1 MGRGPDDALSDSGCA
16 QTVWQSVGGCGIIA
30 RMIIRRFAAAL
41 SCMLFVLMAAPIPAA
56 PLLAVPGH
64 SVHKPAE
71 YVPIPLADTVR
82 VALVTTLGTI
92 EIDLDGKHA
101 PISTANFLHYVD
113 TKRFDGITFYRAMHL
128 AWGTPPNGLVQ
139 AGLRDP
145 RRLFAPIVHEPT
157 TQTGLSHKAGAISM
171 ARNAPGT
178 ATADFSILLSD
189 MTGLDAD
196 PKATNPEL
204 QAGYAVFGQVVSGMN
219 VARKIWDAP
228 MSPTAG
234 EGVMRGQMLADP
246 VKILTVR
253 REPLPAPL

>member
-1 MGRGPDDALSDSGCA
+1 
-16 QTVWQSVGGCGIIA
+16 
-30 RMIIRRFAAAL
+30 MIIRRFAAAL

-56 PLLAVPGH
+56 PILAAPRH

-139 AGLRDP
+139 AGRSAPAVCTDRTRTDHADRAVAQNGRD
-145 RRLFAPIVHEPT
+145 FD
-157 TQTGLSHKAGAISM
+157 GAQC
-171 ARNAPGT
+171 PGHG
-178 ATADFSILLSD
+178 D
-189 MTGLDAD
+189 
-196 PKATNPEL
+196 
-204 QAGYAVFGQVVSGMN
+204 SGFF
-219 VARKIWDAP
+219 
-228 MSPTAG
+228 
-234 EGVMRGQMLADP
+234 DP
-246 VKILTVR
+246 VV
-253 REPLPAPL
+253 